1 MNKIYCIAL
10 LLTNIIYGQ
19 SLKGIVVNSKSEP
32 IVNCMVS
39 LKFNAEIID
48 FTKTNENGFF
58 EFEELELK
66 KYEVEF
72 YKKNFERKNIF
83 LNISKENNEIV
94 LVHKFS
100 YETVIEEVVI
110 KKENSIINKKDT
122 LVYDV
127 KSLRKAGD
135 NVVED
140 LLKRLPG
147 ISVDKTGSIFY
158 KGKEIKSFMI
168 DGDNIFNENYV
179 TGSKNINLDL
189 IEKIEAI
196 DNFDEN
202 SITRGIKKS
211 NEVALN
217 LKTNKGIKYSLTSDL
232 KTDFHKEYEGSLF
245 GLLLKKNKGYVY
257 LDKNNIGKIQK
268 DNFSKL
274 LSSSR
279 IEELEVLN
287 EKLFNESNYYFS
299 NYNNQN
305 SISANYLLKYKDK
318 IQNNFGLIF
327 NNDNITK
334 SNLQNINYYNES
346 DDYNSITNLRY
357 KPTQYGVDYNF
368 NYYDKK
374 IFSINNRFKFLN
386 DNSDFFNEELRNDF
400 LFYRKNNYKK
410 STLYNNLVLSLKV
423 SKNSYIESKII
434 LFTSKTNQYFQ
445 NNSNITS
452 LENFKNNFKIESD
465 LYKIS
470 NTFSHNFSYKSRFRY
485 EFELT
490 ENTNQLNTTLN
501 KFKTLNNFFNY
512 YHKLKKLTFDGS
524 FNINQNTFSNSSKK
538 LNVLPKINLKYSLT
552 KKLSL
557 SNDFNSS
564 ITYPKP
570 LRQFTNIMNIYSD
583 SRFMT
588 ENFSLYKNLS
598 NRVNLTYLDLLKT
611 RQVSFSFTKNYK
623 TGDLYVYNK
632 FKDNLFIRNYQF
644 VNKANYDLD
653 FEFQALNYFYF
664 IKTTIDFKYNYQINK
679 SYYLSNNE
687 LKPNV
692 IYNNFFAISFKKELF
707 KKISIVENFTFITNK
722 SKNENFENKYKNF
735 ENNFSLKYQI
745 IPSALVSIEYIQL
758 KPDFEQKFFYHFL
771 NLNFNYKC
779 KNKVEITMTGINMFN
794 NFGIYN
800 IMQSSASLTIY
811 ESSIH
816 ERTMLLGLK
825 YIL

>member
-1 MNKIYCIAL
+1 MV
-10 LLTNIIYGQ
+10 T
-19 SLKGIVVNSKSEP
+19 LKLNT
-32 IVNCMVS
+32 
-39 LKFNAEIID
+39 EIID

-72 YKKNFERKNIF
+72 YKTNFERKNIF
-83 LNISKENNEIV
+83 LNPSKEKYEII
-94 LVHKFS
+94 LVPKFS
-100 YETVIEEVVI
+100 NETVIEQVVI

-135 NVVED
+135 HVVED

-189 IEKIEAI
+189 VEKIEAI

-217 LKTNKGIKYSLTSDL
+217 LKTNKGIKYNLTSDI
-232 KTDFHKEYEGSLF
+232 KTDFYKEYEGSLF
-245 GLLLKKNKGYVY
+245 GLLLQKNKGYVY

-274 LSSSR
+274 LSSNK
-279 IEELEVLN
+279 IVELEVLN
-287 EKLFNESNYYFS
+287 EELFNESNYYFS

-357 KPTQYGVDYNF
+357 KPTQYGIDYNF
-368 NYYDKK
+368 DYYDKK
-374 IFSINNRFKFLN
+374 IVSINNRFKFLN

-400 LFYRKNNYKK
+400 LFFRENNYKK

-423 SKNSYIESKII
+423 SKNSYIESKIV

-445 NNSNITS
+445 NNNSIS
-452 LENFKNNFKIESD
+452 SVENFKNNFKIESD

-470 NTFSHNFSYKSRFRY
+470 NTFSHRFSDKVRFRY

-490 ENTNQLNTTLN
+490 ENTNQLNTISN
-501 KFKTLNNFFNY
+501 KFKTLNNIFNY

-538 LNVLPKINLKYSLT
+538 LNVLPKINLKYNLT
-552 KKLSL
+552 KKLSI
-557 SNDFNSS
+557 SNDFNST
-564 ITYPKP
+564 IIYPKL
-570 LRQFTNIMNIYSD
+570 LRQFTNTMNTYSD

-644 VNKANYDLD
+644 INKANYDLD

-679 SYYLSNNE
+679 SYYLSDNE
-687 LKPNV
+687 LKANA
-692 IYNNFFAISFKKELF
+692 IYNNIFAISFKKELF
-707 KKISIVENFTFITNK
+707 KKISINENFTFMTNLT
-722 SKNENFENKYKNF
+722 KNKNFENKFENF
-735 ENNFSLKYQI
+735 ENNFNLKYQI
-745 IPSALVSIEYIQL
+745 VPAALFSVEYVLQ
-758 KPDFEQKFFYHFL
+758 KPDVKQNFLYHFFNL
-771 NLNFNYKC
+771 NLNFKL
-779 KNKVEITMTGINMFN
+779 KNKVELTVSGVNLFDN
-794 NFGIYN
+794 KAIYN
-800 IMQSSASLTIY
+800 IIQNSVSTATYENTI
-811 ESSIH
+811 H
-816 ERTMLLGLK
+816 RRTLLAGLK
-825 YIL
+825 YVL